1 MLYFM
6 KILPNLI
13 VAAIVVF
20 GCSSSVPQPNN
31 VINEHQPEK
40 LENFISDG
48 WYVSPPLSVEEI
60 EQEAMKELV
69 RYQQSP
75 NARKDVPMVPFGFA
89 NDEWNVFKSKVEP
102 GDEIRKITAPSEY
115 WQRLAGWEGYVLVR
129 EGLIIWQMMTRI
141 N

>member
-1 MLYFM
+1 M

-13 VAAIVVF
+13 VTAIVVF
-20 GCSSSVPQPNN
+20 GCSSSVPQPTD
-31 VINEHQPEK
+31 VINEHQLEK
-40 LENFISDG
+40 LENFLSNG

-60 EQEAMKELV
+60 EQEAMKELI
-69 RYQQSP
+69 RYHQSP

-102 GDEIRKITAPSEY
+102 GDEIRKITAPREY
-115 WQRLAGWEGYVLVR
+115 WQRLAGCEGYVLVR
-129 EGLIIWQMMTRI
+129 EGLIIWQMITRI